1 LPKGYET
8 PVGPTAIPL
17 SSSLVERIL
26 LARAIVV
33 RPRLLL
39 LDDIFHLFDPKE
51 RKSIIDFIWD
61 AKQPWT
67 LVAASNLPAVK
78 DASNLTIEL

>member
-1 LPKGYET
+1 
-8 PVGPTAIPL
+8 
-17 SSSLVERIL
+17 LVERIL
-26 LARAIVV
+26 LARSIVV

-51 RKSIIDFIWD
+51 RKEIVNFIWD

-67 LVAASNLPAVK
+67 LVAASNLDIVK
-78 DASNLTIEL
+78 DNSNQIIEL